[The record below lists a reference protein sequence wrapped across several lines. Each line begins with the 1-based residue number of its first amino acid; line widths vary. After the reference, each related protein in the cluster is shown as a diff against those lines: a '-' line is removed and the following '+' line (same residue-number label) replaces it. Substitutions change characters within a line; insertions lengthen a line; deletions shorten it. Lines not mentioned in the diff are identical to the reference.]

1 MFAYVLAGLV
11 MGGIYSI
18 SAASMVVTY
27 VSAGVLNF
35 AFGSIAFFIARLYYY
50 LDVQLNWGI
59 VPSAIVSI
67 VIVAPLLG
75 VALYL
80 SLFKYLSRATALT
93 KVVATIG
100 LSVAIPAVAELI
112 FGTSPI
118 LSTPGLAPQ
127 PEHIFHVLGVAVTA
141 DQLICY
147 ICVVAVLG
155 IGWYLLQ
162 RSRIGLLVRAT
173 VDSEALTSVSGVA
186 PGRVALGVWAG
197 GTMLAGL
204 AGVLAGPILSVDSV
218 SNYTLL
224 TASAFAAV
232 VAARLRSLPI
242 AVIVALAMGIAG
254 SLAQWALPPQ
264 SPWTT
269 NVVSSIPFGIVV
281 IFLLWYTARGS
292 MGKPSGTG
300 GALDEAIRVDQSA
313 AAAARGPAPGRL
325 VALGGRPRLTPGRLL
340 TLLPN
345 NTFLVVAAIL
355 PLVLTGYRIG
365 LVAEAA
371 AYAIIFLSYT
381 LLTGQGGMIS
391 LCQITF
397 AGVGAITAAQMSTVY
412 GWPVLAG
419 VALGAVLAGIGGLIV
434 GALTVRMGNL
444 YVALATLTFGL
455 LMSTLVFE
463 QNRFYQVGAG
473 VNVPTPDFLQGG
485 RALAYFTL
493 AVFVI
498 IGLALAATRHSTP
511 GLALSALRS
520 TETGARA
527 VGVNVFRV
535 KIGVSAVAAAI
546 AGLGGGL
553 LAIYSGAA
561 IPDSFDALTGLIW
574 FSVLVTNGIRTNNAA
589 LAAGLIFVYLP
600 DVLSTYLPVQL
611 GPVSTALFGLGAVM
625 LARNPEGVISMNGRQ
640 LASLGRK
647 LGQFVSRRP
656 EAAVNEGTAPVV
668 ESAKV

>member
-1 MFAYVLAGLV
+1 MIAYVLTGLV
-11 MGGIYSI
+11 IGGIYSI
-18 SAASMVVTY
+18 SAASMVITY

-50 LDVQLNWGI
+50 LNVQANWGI
-59 VPSAIVSI
+59 VPAAIVAILI
-67 VIVAPLLG
+67 VGPLLG
-75 VALYL
+75 VVLYL

-100 LSVAIPAVAELI
+100 LSVAIPAIAQLL
-112 FGTSPI
+112 FGTSAI

-127 PEHIFHVLGVAVTA
+127 PEHVFHVLGVAITA
-141 DQLICY
+141 DQLIGY

-155 IGWYLLQ
+155 IGASLLQ
-162 RSRIGLLVRAT
+162 RSRIGLMVRAT

-186 PGRVALGVWAG
+186 PGRVALGVWAS
-197 GTMLAGL
+197 GTLLAGL
-204 AGVLAGPILSVDSV
+204 AGVLAGPILNVDSV

-224 TASAFAAV
+224 TASTFAAV

-242 AVIVALAMGIAG
+242 AVIVALAMGVAG
-254 SLAQWALPPQ
+254 ALVQWALPPQ
-264 SPWTT
+264 SQWTT
-269 NVVSSIPFGIVV
+269 NVISSIPFAIVV
-281 IFLLWYTARGS
+281 ISLLWYTARGS
-292 MGKPSGTG
+292 MGEARGAG

-313 AAAARGPAPGRL
+313 SAVSREPALDRL
-325 VALGGRPRLTPGRLL
+325 RSKKLTPGRVLA
-340 TLLPN
+340 LLPD
-345 NTFLVVAAIL
+345 NTFLVIAAIL

-371 AYAIIFLSYT
+371 AYGIIFLSYT

-391 LCQITF
+391 LCQITW
-397 AGVGAITAAQMSTVY
+397 AGVGAITAGQMATVY

-419 VALGAVLAGIGGLIV
+419 VLLGAALAGLGGLIV

-455 LMSTLVFE
+455 LMSTLVFQ
-463 QNRFYQVGAG
+463 QNRFFQVGAG
-473 VNVPTPDFLQGG
+473 VTVPRPDFAQSDMT
-485 RALAYFTL
+485 LAYVTL

-498 IGLALAATRHSTP
+498 IGLGIAATRYSTP

-527 VGVNVFRV
+527 AGVNVFRM
-535 KIGVSAVAAAI
+535 KILVSAVAAAI
-546 AGLGGGL
+546 AGLGGGM

-561 IPDSFDALTGLIW
+561 IPASFDALIGLVW
-574 FSVLVTNGIRTNNAA
+574 FAVLVTNGVRTNNAA
-589 LAAGLIFVYLP
+589 LAAALVFVYLP
-600 DVLSTYLPVQL
+600 DILSTYLPVRF
-611 GPVSTALFGLGAVM
+611 GPVATALFGLGAVL

-640 LASLGRK
+640 FADLGRK
-647 LGQFVSRRP
+647 LTRLISRRP
-656 EAAVNEGTAPVV
+656 DAGVNEETVPVV
-668 ESAKV
+668 QSAKV

>member
-1 MFAYVLAGLV
+1 MIAYVLTGLV

-18 SAASMVVTY
+18 SAASMVITY

-50 LDVQLNWGI
+50 LDVQANWGI
-59 VPSAIVSI
+59 VPAAIVAILI
-67 VIVAPLLG
+67 VGPLLG
-75 VALYL
+75 VVLYL

-100 LSVAIPAVAELI
+100 LSVAIPAIAQLL
-112 FGTSPI
+112 FGTSAI

-127 PEHIFHVLGVAVTA
+127 PEHIFHVVGVAITA
-141 DQLICY
+141 DQLIGY

-162 RSRIGLLVRAT
+162 RSRVGLMVRAT

-186 PGRVALGVWAG
+186 PGRVALGVWAS
-197 GTMLAGL
+197 GTLLAGL
-204 AGVLAGPILSVDSV
+204 AGVLAGPLLNVDSV

-224 TASAFAAV
+224 TASTFAAV

-242 AVIVALAMGIAG
+242 AVIVALAMGVAG
-254 SLAQWALPPQ
+254 ALVQWALPPQ
-264 SPWTT
+264 SQWTT
-269 NVVSSIPFGIVV
+269 NVISSIPFAIVV
-281 IFLLWYTARGS
+281 ISLLWYTARGS
-292 MGKPSGTG
+292 MGEARGSG
-300 GALDEAIRVDQSA
+300 GALDEAIRVDQA
-313 AAAARGPAPGRL
+313 APAVSREPALDRL
-325 VALGGRPRLTPGRLL
+325 RSKKLTPGRVLA
-340 TLLPN
+340 LLPD
-345 NTFLVVAAIL
+345 NTFLVIAAIL

-371 AYAIIFLSYT
+371 AYGIIFLSYT

-391 LCQITF
+391 LCQITW
-397 AGVGAITAAQMSTVY
+397 AGVGAITAGQMATVY

-419 VALGAVLAGIGGLIV
+419 VLLGAALAGLGGLIV

-455 LMSTLVFE
+455 LMSTLVFQ
-463 QNRFYQVGAG
+463 QNRFFQAGAG
-473 VNVPTPDFLQGG
+473 VTVPRPDFAQSDMT
-485 RALAYFTL
+485 LAYVTL

-498 IGLALAATRHSTP
+498 IGLGIAATRYSTP

-527 VGVNVFRV
+527 AGVNVFRM
-535 KIGVSAVAAAI
+535 KILVSAVAAAI
-546 AGLGGGL
+546 AGLGGGM

-561 IPDSFDALTGLIW
+561 IPASFDALIGLVW
-574 FSVLVTNGIRTNNAA
+574 FAVLVTNGVRTNNAA
-589 LAAGLIFVYLP
+589 LAAALVFVYLP
-600 DVLSTYLPVQL
+600 DILSTYLPVRF
-611 GPVSTALFGLGAVM
+611 GPVATALFGLGAVL

-640 LASLGRK
+640 LAGLGRT
-647 LGQFVSRRP
+647 LTRLISRRP
-656 EAAVNEGTAPVV
+656 DAAVNEETVPVV
-668 ESAKV
+668 QSAKV

>member
-1 MFAYVLAGLV
+1 MIAYVLTGLV

-35 AFGSIAFFIARLYYY
+35 AFGSIAFFIARLYYF
-50 LDVQLNWGI
+50 LDVQENWGI
-59 VPSAIVSI
+59 APAAIVSI
-67 VIVAPLLG
+67 VIVGPLLG
-75 VALYL
+75 VVLYL
-80 SLFKYLSRATALT
+80 SLFRYLSRATQLT

-100 LSVAIPAVAELI
+100 LSVAIPAIAQLI
-112 FGTSPI
+112 FGTSAI

-127 PEHIFHVLGVAVTA
+127 PEHTFHVLGVAITA

-147 ICVVAVLG
+147 LCVVAVLA

-162 RSRIGLLVRAT
+162 RSRIGLMVRAT
-173 VDSEALTSVSGVA
+173 VDSEALTSVSGVSPA
-186 PGRVALGVWAG
+186 RVALGVWAS
-197 GTMLAGL
+197 GTLLAGL
-204 AGVLAGPILSVDSV
+204 AGVLAGPLLNVDSV

-224 TASAFAAV
+224 TASTFAAV

-242 AVIVALAMGIAG
+242 AVIVALAMGVAG
-254 SLAQWALPPQ
+254 ALVQWALPPQ

-269 NVVSSIPFGIVV
+269 NIISSIPFAIVV

-292 MGKPSGTG
+292 MGADRGAG
-300 GALDEAIRVDQSA
+300 GALDEAVRVDQSA
-313 AAAARGPAPGRL
+313 PALSREPAFGAASK
-325 VALGGRPRLTPGRLL
+325 LTPGRVLAL
-340 TLLPN
+340 VPN
-345 NTFLVVAAIL
+345 NLFLVVALIL

-365 LVAEAA
+365 EVAEAA
-371 AYAIIFLSYT
+371 AYGIVFLSYT

-397 AGVGAITAAQMSTVY
+397 AGVGAITAGQMATVY

-419 VALGAVLAGIGGLIV
+419 VLLGAALAGLGGLIV

-455 LMSTLVFE
+455 LMSTLVFQ
-463 QNRFYQVGAG
+463 QNRFYQVGEG
-473 VNVPTPDFLQGG
+473 VTVPAPDFARSGTS
-485 RALAYFTL
+485 LAYFTL

-498 IGLALAATRHSTP
+498 VGLGIAAIRSSTP

-527 VGVNVFRV
+527 AGVNVFRT
-535 KIGVSAVAAAI
+535 KILVSAVAAAI
-546 AGLGGGL
+546 AGLGGGM

-561 IPDSFDALTGLIW
+561 LPDSFDALTGLVW
-574 FSVLVTNGIRTNNAA
+574 FAVLVTNGVRTNNAA
-589 LAAGLIFVYLP
+589 LAAGLVFVYLP
-600 DVLSTYLPVQL
+600 DVLSTYLPVRF
-611 GPVSTALFGLGAVM
+611 GPVATALFGLGAVM
-625 LARNPEGVISMNGRQ
+625 LARHPEGVISMNGRQ
-640 LASLGRK
+640 LADLGRK
-647 LGQFVSRRP
+647 LTRLISGRP
-656 EAAVNEGTAPVV
+656 GAEVPGETVPVV
-668 ESAKV
+668 QSAKV

>member
-1 MFAYVLAGLV
+1 MIAYMLTGLV

-50 LDVQLNWGI
+50 LHVQLNWGI
-59 VPSAIVSI
+59 VPAAIMAIV
-67 VIVAPLLG
+67 VVGPLFG
-75 VALYL
+75 AALYL
-80 SLFKYLSRATALT
+80 SLFKYLTRATALT

-100 LSVAIPAVAELI
+100 LSVAIPAVAQLI

-118 LSTPGLAPQ
+118 LSTPGLAPR
-127 PEHIFHVLGVAVTA
+127 PAHVFHVLGVAVTA

-147 ICVVAVLG
+147 VCVVAVLG

-162 RSRIGLLVRAT
+162 CSRIGLMVRAT

-186 PGRVALGVWAG
+186 PGRVALGVWAS
-197 GTMLAGL
+197 GTLLAGL
-204 AGVLAGPILSVDSV
+204 AGVLAGPILNVDSV

-224 TASAFAAV
+224 TASTFAAV

-254 SLAQWALPPQ
+254 ALVQWALPPQ

-269 NVVSSIPFGIVV
+269 NIVSSMPFAIVV

-292 MGKPSGTG
+292 MGRVGGAG

-313 AAAARGPAPGRL
+313 PAVSREPTLGQSGYGKRL
-325 VALGGRPRLTPGRLL
+325 SPSRVLALI
-340 TLLPN
+340 PN
-345 NTFLVVAAIL
+345 NTFLVMAAIL
-355 PLVLTGYRIG
+355 PLVLTGYRVG
-365 LVAEAA
+365 LVAAAA

-397 AGVGAITAAQMSTVY
+397 AGVGAITAAQMATVY

-419 VALGAVLAGIGGLIV
+419 VLLGAVFAGVGGLIV

-455 LMSTLVFE
+455 LMSTLVFK
-463 QNRFYQVGAG
+463 QNRFYQIGAG
-473 VNVPTPDFLQGG
+473 VNVPRPDLAQSDTT
-485 RALAYFTL
+485 LAYFTL

-498 IGLALAATRHSTP
+498 IGLALAATRYSTP

-527 VGVNVFRV
+527 AGVNVFRM
-535 KIGVSAVAAAI
+535 KILVSAVAAAI
-546 AGLGGGL
+546 AGLGGGM

-561 IPDSFDALTGLIW
+561 IPDSFDALTGLVW
-574 FSVLVTNGIRTNNAA
+574 FAVLVTNGVRTNNAA
-589 LAAGLIFVYLP
+589 LAAGLLFVYLP
-600 DVLSTYLPVQL
+600 DILSTYLSARL

-640 LASLGRK
+640 LAGVGRK
-647 LGQFVSRRP
+647 LMRLISR
-656 EAAVNEGTAPVV
+656 ETDAAVSGETVSVA

>member
-1 MFAYVLAGLV
+1 MIAYVLTGLV

-50 LDVQLNWGI
+50 LNVQAHWGI
-59 VPSAIVSI
+59 VPAAIVAIGI
-67 VIVAPLLG
+67 VGPLLG
-75 VALYL
+75 VVLYL

-100 LSVAIPAVAELI
+100 LSVAIPAIAQLL
-112 FGTSPI
+112 FGTSAI

-127 PEHIFHVLGVAVTA
+127 PEHVFHVLGVAITA
-141 DQLICY
+141 DQLITY
-147 ICVVAVLG
+147 VCVVAVLG

-162 RSRIGLLVRAT
+162 RSRVGLMVRAT

-186 PGRVALGVWAG
+186 PGRVALGVWAS
-197 GTMLAGL
+197 GTLLAGL
-204 AGVLAGPILSVDSV
+204 AGVLAGPILNVDSV

-224 TASAFAAV
+224 TASTFAAV

-242 AVIVALAMGIAG
+242 AVIVGLAMGVAG
-254 SLAQWALPPQ
+254 ALVQWGLPPQ
-264 SPWTT
+264 SQWTT
-269 NVVSSIPFGIVV
+269 NIVSSIPFAIVV
-281 IFLLWYTARGS
+281 ISLLWYTARGS
-292 MGKPSGTG
+292 TGEARGAG
-300 GALDEAIRVDQSA
+300 GALDEAIRVDQA
-313 AAAARGPAPGRL
+313 APAVSREPASWGKK
-325 VALGGRPRLTPGRLL
+325 RLTPGRVLAL
-340 TLLPN
+340 IPN
-345 NTFLVVAAIL
+345 NTFLVIAAIL

-371 AYAIIFLSYT
+371 AYGIIFLSYT

-391 LCQITF
+391 LCQITW
-397 AGVGAITAAQMSTVY
+397 AGVGAITAGQMATVY

-419 VALGAVLAGIGGLIV
+419 VLLGAALAGLGGLIV

-455 LMSTLVFE
+455 LMSTLVFQ
-463 QNRFYQVGAG
+463 QNRFFQVGAG
-473 VNVPTPDFLQGG
+473 VTVPSPDFAQSGMT
-485 RALAYFTL
+485 LAYFTL

-498 IGLALAATRHSTP
+498 IGLGIAATRYSTP

-527 VGVNVFRV
+527 AGVNVFRM

-546 AGLGGGL
+546 AGLGGGM

-561 IPDSFDALTGLIW
+561 IPSAFDALTGLVW
-574 FSVLVTNGIRTNNAA
+574 FAVLVTNGVRTNNAA
-589 LAAGLIFVYLP
+589 LAAALVFVYLP
-600 DVLSTYLPVQL
+600 DILSTYLPVRY
-611 GPVSTALFGLGAVM
+611 GPVATALFGLGAVL

-640 LASLGRK
+640 LAGLGRT
-647 LGQFVSRRP
+647 LARRISRRP
-656 EAAVNEGTAPVV
+656 DAAVNEETVPVV
-668 ESAKV
+668 QSAKV